1 LCKYLNF
8 IFDIKKKLNKK
19 NNSYAMLL
27 RDTSIKE
34 RKEKVIINHR
44 KIQIDNINLIKRQ
57 EENNQHQKTIINNK
71 EEEEE

>member
-1 LCKYLNF
+1 
-8 IFDIKKKLNKK
+8 
-19 NNSYAMLL
+19 MLL